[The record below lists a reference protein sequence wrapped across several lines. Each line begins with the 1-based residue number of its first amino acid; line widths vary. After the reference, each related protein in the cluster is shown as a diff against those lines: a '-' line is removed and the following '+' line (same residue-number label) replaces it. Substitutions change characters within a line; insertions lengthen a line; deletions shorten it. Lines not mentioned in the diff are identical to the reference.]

1 MLEEMRPR
9 REVRRAVVGGRLFDR
24 GHFGER
30 RILRGGRKR
39 KRFIE
44 RPERAGN
51 FRHLPQRLAAGK
63 AERRKRPG
71 VGEQSHLVGTKPAA
85 ARKVRY
91 FPEWPPAHSF
101 GFDVFS
107 TRLLKPL
114 DEAHAETHSEALRHR
129 DTPLLRA

>member
-63 AERRKRPG
+63 AERRKRAG
-71 VGEQSHLVGTKPAA
+71 VREQSHLFGTQPAA
-85 ARKVRY
+85 AQKARPA
-91 FPEWPPAHSF
+91 PEWPPALFF
-101 GFDVFS
+101 GFDGCS
-107 TRLLKPL
+107 ARLLKPL
-114 DEAHAETHSEALRHR
+114 DEAHAEPYGEKPGIS
-129 DTPLLRA
+129 LLIC